1 MYRLRYDPAADAVHE
16 ALPPAASEELTLAL
30 AEACQDPLGATAP
43 YGEDDKYVRMILG
56 QHVTAVILI
65 GHTLKTITVLQV
77 SYLG

>member
-1 MYRLRYDPAADAVHE
+1 MYRLKYDPAAEAVHE

-30 AEACQDPLGATAP
+30 ADACQDPLASTIP

-56 QHVTAVILI
+56 SQIAAVILI